1 LTSCIDETRR
11 LYSSSAAIYTIAKPT
26 ILVERGLRPGVEEQW
41 ELEAGSHIDL
51 GLSKSLINSSPAN
64 FTKPEIFQPDR
75 FLRSAPGPSIAKSPD
90 DNSNPYKTA
99 LLVSIIAGIVQLW
112 EISAAP
118 KKTFMEKMIEVRDEV
133 HAGAAALDG
142 NGKVNKSNSRVE
154 KDGGE
159 KKMGVWVLPKALDAA
174 SIKIPKSDVRVR
186 IRRRE
191 NLPPPT
197 VPRKR

>member
-1 LTSCIDETRR
+1 
-11 LYSSSAAIYTIAKPT
+11 
-26 ILVERGLRPGVEEQW
+26 
-41 ELEAGSHIDL
+41 
-51 GLSKSLINSSPAN
+51 
-64 FTKPEIFQPDR
+64 
-75 FLRSAPGPSIAKSPD
+75 
-90 DNSNPYKTA
+90 
-99 LLVSIIAGIVQLW
+99 
-112 EISAAP
+112 
-118 KKTFMEKMIEVRDEV
+118 
-133 HAGAAALDG
+133 LDG